1 MNDNDKKS
9 IIESIL
15 FALGEPVSLS
25 ELSQALEEPSSSIKK
40 IMQELSSQYQRNGRG
55 IQIKQ
60 LNNRYQMSTNPDNYE
75 YIHKLLYE
83 KNKASLSQASL
94 ETLAIIAYKQ
104 PVTRVEIEALR
115 GVKSSSSI
123 QTLLDRNLIKEAGR
137 LEAPGKPMLFE
148 TTMEFLKYANI
159 STIKEL
165 PSYDEF
171 VNGIQEKIVE
181 K

>member
-1 MNDNDKKS
+1 
-9 IIESIL
+9 
-15 FALGEPVSLS
+15 
-25 ELSQALEEPSSSIKK
+25 
-40 IMQELSSQYQRNGRG
+40 
-55 IQIKQ
+55 
-60 LNNRYQMSTNPDNYE
+60 MSTNPDNYE